1 MSRRVTL
8 VLVDGTGTVLGELP
22 PFEVERPFWPETA
35 DVVDEA
41 RKRYG
46 VDVVILRILATE
58 RSQPHGGAVTYL
70 AQTEDRPAALQ
81 PSTVEL
87 RAESKRP
94 SYAEVNGPIK
104 TLQWAE
110 AALGTPILAKTQLRT
125 WNLST
130 IWRLETADGPVWL
143 KQVPPFFA
151 HESAVLRWIGPPLV
165 PAVLAAQDGR
175 MLLADVPG
183 ADLYGADLDTRRAV
197 AANFHP
203 VQVAAVEDL
212 PLSGV
217 PDERGRSL
225 VEPMERVLTEYH
237 GSQKLLEDL
246 PRRFAAI
253 EECGLPDTL
262 VHGDLHP
269 GNVRGDGKRW
279 AIIDWGDSFVGHP
292 AYDIMRLSEGLPEPD
307 RRRLVAEWADR
318 WRADVPGCEPERVL
332 DLMGPLAYLRG
343 AVVYDRFLA
352 NIEPAERPYHASDV
366 PACLDNA
373 ARAAAAA

>member
-1 MSRRVTL
+1 VTL

-22 PFEVERPFWPETA
+22 PFEVPVPYWPETA
-35 DVVDEA
+35 DIVDEA
-41 RKRYG
+41 RERYG
-46 VDVVILRILATE
+46 VDVVVLRILASE
-58 RSQPHGGAVTYL
+58 RSEARGGAVTYL
-70 AQTEDRPAALQ
+70 AQTEQRPAQLG
-81 PSTVEL
+81 PTNVTLS
-87 RAESKRP
+87 AEPNRP
-94 SYAEVNGPIK
+94 AYAEVNGPLK

-110 AALGTPILAKTQLRT
+110 AALGTPILAKTQMRT

-130 IWRLETADGPVWL
+130 IWRLDTADGTVWL
-143 KQVPPFFA
+143 KQVPAFFA

-165 PAVLAAQDGR
+165 PPVLAAQDGR

-183 ADLYGADLDTRRAV
+183 TDLYGAGLDTRREI
-197 AANFHP
+197 AAGFHP
-203 VQVAAVEDL
+203 VQVAAVKDL

-225 VEPMERVLTEYH
+225 IEPIEQVVTEY
-237 GSQKLLEDL
+237 GGDQKLLEDL

-269 GNVRGDGKRW
+269 GNVRGDGQRW

-292 AYDIMRLSEGLPEPD
+292 AYDIMRLADGLPEPD

-318 WRADVPGCEPERVL
+318 WRADVPGCEPERAL
-332 DLMGPLAYLRG
+332 ELMGRLAHLRL
-343 AVVYDRFLA
+343 AVVYARFLA
-352 NIEPAERPYHASDV
+352 NIEPAERPYHASDP
-366 PACLDNA
+366 PACLE
-373 ARAAAAA
+373 RAAAAA